1 MNAVVDWILRFLLK
15 QNAIDNDED
24 SIEYCKYGIEI
35 TISSLL
41 NVLLIIIIG
50 LIFNCA
56 LQSIIFLLVFINL
69 RRYTGGYHASTYLR
83 CHIVLC
89 TSFIVLCVVMNAIQL
104 SSWVV
109 IFVSTI
115 VMHIFAFCIIVI
127 FSPLENENKLLDEKT
142 KRVNHHKSIVFAA
155 VLFVLNLIILY
166 YRIIESVVIALT
178 VFLVAILMIIKIVK
192 EGKA

>member
-1 MNAVVDWILRFLLK
+1 
-15 QNAIDNDED
+15 
-24 SIEYCKYGIEI
+24 
-35 TISSLL
+35 
-41 NVLLIIIIG
+41 
-50 LIFNCA
+50 
-56 LQSIIFLLVFINL
+56 
-69 RRYTGGYHASTYLR
+69 
-83 CHIVLC
+83 
-89 TSFIVLCVVMNAIQL
+89 MNAIQL